1 MQEFITASKFSNEEQ
16 FNDLLQILEKNSIPY
31 QTEVF
36 RERIDAATIRPLPAE
51 YNVKVLSNNFAQV
64 HEILNEIASKEVFEV
79 DSSHYLFD
87 FSDQELFDIL
97 AKPDEWFAFDYQL
110 SQRILK
116 ERGKQIDKE
125 FLNSLRKTRIEDLA
139 KPEEKQTNNVW
150 VGYLF
155 ALLGGLVGIA
165 IGWNM
170 MSSKKKL
177 PNGEEIFS
185 YQENDRKHG
194 KRIVILGIAMFIII
208 TVLKIVDNAYK

>member
-1 MQEFITASKFSNEEQ
+1 MQEFTTARKFSDEEP
-16 FNDLLQILEKNSIPY
+16 FNDLLKILEKNSIPY

-36 RERIDAATIRPLPAE
+36 RERIDAVSMRPLPAE
-51 YNVKVLSNNFAQV
+51 YNVKVPSDKFAQV
-64 HEILNEIASKEVFEV
+64 FEILNDIASKEVFDV
-79 DSSHYLFD
+79 DKTHYLFD
-87 FSDQELFDIL
+87 FTDQELYDIL
-97 AKPDEWFAFDYQL
+97 AKPDEWSAFDYQL

-116 ERGKQIDKE
+116 ERGKQIDKD

-155 ALLGGLVGIA
+155 SLLGGLIGIA

-185 YQENDRKHG
+185 YQQNDRKHG
-194 KRIVILGIAMFIII
+194 KRIMILGIVMLIILTFLRI
-208 TVLKIVDNAYK
+208 INRA

>member
-1 MQEFITASKFSNEEQ
+1 MQEFITARKFSDEKQ
-16 FNDLLQILEKNSIPY
+16 FNDLLLILENNSIPY
-31 QTEVF
+31 KTEVF
-36 RERIDAATIRPLPAE
+36 RERIDAVSMRTLPAE
-51 YNVKVLSNNFAQV
+51 YNVKVPSDKFAQV
-64 HEILNEIASKEVFEV
+64 FEILNDIASKEVFEV
-79 DSSHYLFD
+79 DNTHYLFD
-87 FSDQELFDIL
+87 FTDQELYDIL
-97 AKPDEWFAFDYQL
+97 AKPDEWSAFDYQL
-110 SQRILK
+110 SQKILK

-155 ALLGGLVGIA
+155 SLLGGLIGIA

-194 KRIVILGIAMFIII
+194 KRIMILGIVMLIIW
-208 TVLKIVDNAYK
+208 TFAKIVSRA

>member
-1 MQEFITASKFSNEEQ
+1 MQEFITARKFGNEEQ
-16 FNDLLQILEKNSIPY
+16 FNELLHILEKNDIQY
-31 QTEVF
+31 KTEVF
-36 RERIDAATIRPLPAE
+36 RERIDAVSMRPLPAE
-51 YNVKVLSNNFAQV
+51 YNVKVPSDNFAQV
-64 HEILNEIASKEVFEV
+64 YEILNDIASKEVIEV
-79 DSSHYLFD
+79 DETHYLFD
-87 FSDQELFDIL
+87 FTDQELYDIL
-97 AKPDEWFAFDYQL
+97 AKPDEWSAFDFQL

-150 VGYLF
+150 VGYMFSLI
-155 ALLGGLVGIA
+155 GGLIGIA

-185 YQENDRKHG
+185 YQKNDREHG
-194 KRIVILGIAMFIII
+194 KRIMILGIVMLIIL
-208 TVLKIVDNAYK
+208 TFLKIVNSA

>member
-1 MQEFITASKFSNEEQ
+1 MQEFITARKFSDEKQ
-16 FNDLLQILEKNSIPY
+16 FNDLLLILENNSIPY
-31 QTEVF
+31 KTEVF
-36 RERIDAATIRPLPAE
+36 RERIDAVSMRTLPAE
-51 YNVKVLSNNFAQV
+51 YNVKVPSDKFAQV
-64 HEILNEIASKEVFEV
+64 FEILNDIASKEVFEV
-79 DSSHYLFD
+79 DNTHYLFD
-87 FSDQELFDIL
+87 FTDQELYDIL
-97 AKPDEWFAFDYQL
+97 AKPDEWSAFDYQL
-110 SQRILK
+110 SQKILK

-155 ALLGGLVGIA
+155 SLLGGLIGIA

-194 KRIVILGIAMFIII
+194 KRIMILGIVMLIIWTFARI
-208 TVLKIVDNAYK
+208 MSRA

>member
-1 MQEFITASKFSNEEQ
+1 MQEFITARKFSDEEP
-16 FNDLLQILEKNSIPY
+16 FNDFLHILEKNSIPY

-36 RERIDAATIRPLPAE
+36 RDRIEPVGMRPLPAE
-51 YNVKVLSNNFAQV
+51 YNVKVPSDKFAQV
-64 HEILNEIASKEVFEV
+64 FEILNDIASKEVFDV
-79 DSSHYLFD
+79 DKTHYLFD
-87 FSDQELFDIL
+87 FTDQELYDIL
-97 AKPDEWFAFDYQL
+97 SKPDEWSAFDYQL

-116 ERGKQIDKE
+116 ERGKEINKE

-155 ALLGGLVGIA
+155 SLLGGLIGIA

-194 KRIVILGIAMFIII
+194 KRIMILGIVMLIILTFLRI
-208 TVLKIVDNAYK
+208 INRA

>member
-1 MQEFITASKFSNEEQ
+1 MQEFITARKFSDEEP
-16 FNDLLQILEKNSIPY
+16 FNDLLKILEKNSIPY

-36 RERIDAATIRPLPAE
+36 RERIDAVSMRPLPAE
-51 YNVKVLSNNFAQV
+51 YNVKVPSDKFAQV
-64 HEILNEIASKEVFEV
+64 FEILNDIASKEVFDV
-79 DSSHYLFD
+79 DKTHYLFD
-87 FSDQELFDIL
+87 FTDQELYDIL
-97 AKPDEWFAFDYQL
+97 AKPDEWSAFDYQL

-155 ALLGGLVGIA
+155 SLLGGLIGIA

-194 KRIVILGIAMFIII
+194 KRIMILGIVMLIILTFLRI
-208 TVLKIVDNAYK
+208 INRA

>member
-1 MQEFITASKFSNEEQ
+1 MQEFITARKFSDEKQ
-16 FNDLLQILEKNSIPY
+16 FDDLLLILENNSIPY
-31 QTEVF
+31 KTEVF
-36 RERIDAATIRPLPAE
+36 RERIDAVSMRTLPAE
-51 YNVKVLSNNFAQV
+51 YNVKVPSDKFAQV
-64 HEILNEIASKEVFEV
+64 FEILNDIASKEVFEV
-79 DSSHYLFD
+79 DNTHYLFD
-87 FSDQELFDIL
+87 FTDQELYDIL
-97 AKPDEWFAFDYQL
+97 AKPDEWSAFDYQL
-110 SQRILK
+110 SQKILK

-155 ALLGGLVGIA
+155 SLLGGLIGIA

-194 KRIVILGIAMFIII
+194 KRIMILGIVMLIIW
-208 TVLKIVDNAYK
+208 TFAKIVSRA

>member
-1 MQEFITASKFSNEEQ
+1 
-16 FNDLLQILEKNSIPY
+16 
-31 QTEVF
+31 
-36 RERIDAATIRPLPAE
+36 
-51 YNVKVLSNNFAQV
+51 
-64 HEILNEIASKEVFEV
+64 
-79 DSSHYLFD
+79 LFD
-87 FSDQELFDIL
+87 FTDQELYDIL
-97 AKPDEWFAFDYQL
+97 AKPDEWSAFDYQL

-116 ERGKQIDKE
+116 ERGKEIDKD

-155 ALLGGLVGIA
+155 SLLGGLIGIA

-194 KRIVILGIAMFIII
+194 KRIMILGIVMLIILTFLRI
-208 TVLKIVDNAYK
+208 INRA

>member
-1 MQEFITASKFSNEEQ
+1 MQEFITARKFSDEEP

-36 RERIDAATIRPLPAE
+36 RERIDAVTMRPLPAE
-51 YNVKVLSNNFAQV
+51 YNVKVPSDKFAQV
-64 HEILNEIASKEVFEV
+64 FEILNDIASKEVFDV
-79 DSSHYLFD
+79 DKTHYLFD
-87 FSDQELFDIL
+87 FTDQELYDIL
-97 AKPDEWFAFDYQL
+97 AKPDEWSAFDYQL

-116 ERGKQIDKE
+116 ERGKEIDKD

-155 ALLGGLVGIA
+155 SLLGGLIGIA

-194 KRIVILGIAMFIII
+194 KRIMILGIVMLIILTFLRI
-208 TVLKIVDNAYK
+208 INRA

>member
-1 MQEFITASKFSNEEQ
+1 MPEFITARKFSDKEP
-16 FNDLLQILEKNSIPY
+16 FNDFLQTLEISSIPY

-36 RERIDAATIRPLPAE
+36 KERIDAVSMRTLPAE
-51 YNVKVLSNNFAQV
+51 YNVRVPKDKFSQV
-64 HEILNEIASKEVFEV
+64 FEILNDIASKEVLEV
-79 DSSHYLFD
+79 DNTHYLFD
-87 FSDQELFDIL
+87 FTDQELYDIL
-97 AKPDEWFAFDYQL
+97 AKPDEWSAFDYQL

-116 ERGKQIDKE
+116 ERGKEIDKD

-155 ALLGGLVGIA
+155 SLRGGLIGIA

-177 PNGEEIFS
+177 PNGEEIFI
-185 YQENDRKHG
+185 YQENDRKYG
-194 KRIVILGIAMFIII
+194 KRIMILGIIMLIIL
-208 TVLKIVDNAYK
+208 TFLKIVNKA